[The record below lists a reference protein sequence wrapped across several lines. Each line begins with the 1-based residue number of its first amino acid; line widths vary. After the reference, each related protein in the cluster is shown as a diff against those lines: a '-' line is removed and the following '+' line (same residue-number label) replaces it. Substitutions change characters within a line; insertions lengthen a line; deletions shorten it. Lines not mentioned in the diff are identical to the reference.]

1 MGFHDSHKVALD
13 FNIKSNLGLIVI
25 APVIEG
31 EVNSR
36 QNVKH
41 LEISLIFFGGGGA
54 LLNHSSNIYSN
65 GGFTILSFNYSCTFN
80 FFNRRNSG
88 FNVSQEAI
96 KLTYIFNPLI
106 MMGDF
111 V

>member
-41 LEISLIFFGGGGA
+41 LEISLIFFGGGGIA
-54 LLNHSSNIYSN
+54 KPLL
-65 GGFTILSFNYSCTFN
+65 
-80 FFNRRNSG
+80 
-88 FNVSQEAI
+88 
-96 KLTYIFNPLI
+96 
-106 MMGDF
+106 
-111 V
+111 